1 MRLYELWKHERKSG
15 RLMRLEDEGGPV
27 LFVKPADAL
36 LQARSTHDSDEV
48 EFTVVEVRV
57 GTA

>member
-15 RLMRLEDEGGPV
+15 RLKRLEDEGGPV
-27 LFVKPADAL
+27 LFLRPNDAL
-36 LQARSTHDSDEV
+36 IQARAALDSEEV
-48 EFTVVEVRV
+48 EFTVIQVRV